1 MSHQPTL
8 RLDLDLLDSLGRRL
22 HPEAVVVQEDRN
34 LVLAAPTILD
44 LDEVYD
50 LDSAYRAVSAH
61 RPLTQ
66 GRYLLMRPSP
76 ERPFWTYQAVV
87 HDLELNPTCRPGDVR
102 RSLSAVLSD
111 VVRRGLRVLSV
122 EPLGMLADRGL
133 STDEMVEAFDAAILE
148 LSIRLVGPLRLV
160 LLLGDLGT
168 LEEVSHRLRSL
179 VLRKA
184 SRSFRTVNGDA
195 AVVEVRRA
203 DARLHVRFVPG
214 SLSGYMVTRV
224 SNVA

>member
-1 MSHQPTL
+1 MTHQTTL
-8 RLDLDLLDSLGRRL
+8 RLDLDLVDSLGRRL

-34 LVLAAPTILD
+34 LVLAAPTMLNLD
-44 LDEVYD
+44 KAYD
-50 LDSAYRAVSAH
+50 LDAAYRAVSAH
-61 RPLTQ
+61 RPLQQ
-66 GRYLLMRPSP
+66 GRYLLLRPSP
-76 ERPFWTYQAVV
+76 ERPHWTYQAVV

-102 RSLSAVLSD
+102 RSLSAVLCD
-111 VVRRGLRVLSV
+111 VVRRGLKTVSV

-133 STDEMVEAFDAAILE
+133 STDEMVEAFDASILE
-148 LSIRLVGPLRLV
+148 LSTCLKEPLRLT
-160 LLLGDLGT
+160 LLLGDLGV

-179 VLRKA
+179 ILRKA

-203 DARLHVRFVPG
+203 ETRLHIRFVPG

-224 SNVA
+224 NNVA